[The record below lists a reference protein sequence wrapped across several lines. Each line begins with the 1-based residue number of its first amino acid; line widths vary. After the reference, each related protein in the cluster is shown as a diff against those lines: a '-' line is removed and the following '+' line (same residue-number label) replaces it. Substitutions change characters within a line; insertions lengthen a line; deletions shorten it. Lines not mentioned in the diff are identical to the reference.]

1 MVSNSF
7 PTNTHGR
14 RVCIVSHRLGGHDGV
29 SVEAAKWHVAFTS
42 LGWGVTRA
50 AGAFVDT
57 VGSTDV
63 EVAGLWAR
71 YPGTPPPAADV
82 ALISNLCRTHD
93 LLVLDNVGSLP
104 TAPAA
109 AIEFETAALTTSTP
123 TIVRHHD
130 PAWQTPRFTAPDA
143 RVFPL
148 HHPGMMHVTINT
160 RTAGEF
166 LCRYPDLG
174 AAGAIT
180 TVYNSIELQSVQAG
194 EREATRQRMNIGR
207 DDVLIGHPARNI
219 ARKNIPAALRLAAEL
234 HRRLRRPIHYW
245 LTDPGGDVGEPPAG
259 VTVHR
264 GWVGVAADLYA
275 AADLIALPSDWE
287 GFGLPV
293 IEAAA
298 ALRPTATHNYPVLAE
313 LHRLGLRT
321 LDHTDP
327 DAIAALLS
335 DTAAYQ
341 DLTTANR
348 HAIRGFDINGLPALV
363 AEIACRAEELMEA
376 LPTVG
381 PPSRAQSPIRPMTPK
396 DFSGSR
402 STK

>member
-1 MVSNSF
+1 MASNSF
-7 PTNTHGR
+7 PTNSRAR

-29 SVEAAKWHVAFTS
+29 SIEAAKWQAAFAS

-50 AGAFVDT
+50 AGYFVDT
-57 VGSTDV
+57 VGPTDV
-63 EVAGLWAR
+63 EVTGLWAPH
-71 YPGTPPPAADV
+71 PGTPAPAADV
-82 ALISNLCRTHD
+82 ALIDDLCRTHD

-109 AIEFETAALTTSTP
+109 AIEFEKTALTTSTP

-130 PAWQTPRFTAPDA
+130 PAWQVPRFTAPEA
-143 RVFPL
+143 RGFPL

-180 TVYNSIELQSVQAG
+180 TVYNSIDVRSLQAG
-194 EREATRQRMNIGR
+194 EREATRQRMNIGA
-207 DDVLIGHPARNI
+207 DDVLIAHPARNI

-234 HRRLRRPIHYW
+234 HRRLGRPIHYW
-245 LTDPGGDVGEPPAG
+245 LTDPDGDLGEPPAG

-264 GWVGVAADLYA
+264 GWVGTAADLYA
-275 AADLIALPSDWE
+275 AADLVALPSDWE

-313 LHRLGLRT
+313 LHRFGIRT
-321 LDHTDP
+321 LDHNDP
-327 DAIAALLS
+327 DSIAALLS

-341 DLTTANR
+341 DLTAANR
-348 HAIRGFDINGLPALV
+348 DAVRSFDINRLPAVV

-376 LPTVG
+376 LPTGVTTG
-381 PPSRAQSPIRPMTPK
+381 PGPIR
-396 DFSGSR
+396 G
-402 STK
+402 